1 MFFWR
6 LLFQENIADIWNYW
20 WIKYLGKC
28 LSYLKSWGV
37 GVNYC
42 WNYEPSKLL
51 LHFIEYRLDQ
61 LNSTHT
67 NSSKLDNTVFWRLL
81 SKEISAKSLMFFGP
95 PTTKWRPC
103 KIFVKL
109 NSNYLLMANI
119 FKLHKYKTFG
129 LMKMNNMCK
138 ITYDLQITYSVCGK
152 VWFTINGP
160 SKMLFFNFCLFL
172 FSKFQMTIVKIFIM
186 DFEGF

>member
-129 LMKMNNMCK
+129 LMKMHNMCK
-138 ITYDLQITYSVCGK
+138 I
-152 VWFTINGP
+152 WFANNIFSLLRWNKKYF
-160 SKMLFFNFCLFL
+160 SWFF
-172 FSKFQMTIVKIFIM
+172 KGFQLPEIVQRLWLYWILKE
-186 DFEGF
+186 DFV